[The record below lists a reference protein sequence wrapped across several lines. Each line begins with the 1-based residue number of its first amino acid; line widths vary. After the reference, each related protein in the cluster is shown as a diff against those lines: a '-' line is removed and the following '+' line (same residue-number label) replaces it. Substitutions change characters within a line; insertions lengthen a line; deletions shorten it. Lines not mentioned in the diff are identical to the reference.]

1 MKPPTG
7 TPCAECPWR
16 RKSLPGWLGPHTAEE
31 WVLGAHGDFD
41 IACHLTIPEGFDDE
55 AEDADTSELL
65 TCSGAAIYRA
75 NMCKS
80 PRYVPREHKLPAD
93 TTTVFGYGEFLAHH
107 VVIPR
112 KVG

>member
-7 TPCAECPWR
+7 TPCGECPWR
-16 RKSLPGWLGPHTAEE
+16 RKSLPGWLGPHSAEE
-31 WVLGAHGDFD
+31 WNAGVHGDHE
-41 IACHLTIPEGFDDE
+41 IACHLSIPEHFVDDV
-55 AEDADTSELL
+55 DADTSELL

-75 NMCKS
+75 NVCKS
-80 PRYVPREHKLPAD
+80 PRNVPREHALPAD
-93 TTTVFGYGEFLAHH
+93 RVTVFGHGEFLAHH